1 MLRPRATVDLK
12 NGDLRSGGFKIGLFP
27 AQAVALV
34 FAAALWPCV
43 ATATLGEPEASVQ
56 ADGAKFNASIKVT
69 EHGSYRLHEIQLPSG
84 TLLKEFV
91 GADGKVFA
99 VVWSGPRVPD
109 LRQSMGRYFDEY
121 AAAAA
126 GAAAAKTTRSD
137 RNHLQIRT
145 SNLVVQSSGHMRA
158 LSGRAYLTQAVPGG
172 VSLGDIR

>member
-1 MLRPRATVDLK
+1 MLRPRATFDFE
-12 NGDLRSGGFKIGLFP
+12 NGDFKIGLFP
-27 AQAVALV
+27 APAVALA
-34 FAAALWPCV
+34 FAVALWPCV
-43 ATATLGEPEASVQ
+43 ASATLGEPEASVQ
-56 ADGAKFNASIKVT
+56 TDGAKFNASIKIT
-69 EHGSYRLHEIQLPSG
+69 EHPSYRVHEVQLPSG

-126 GAAAAKTTRSD
+126 ADAAGKTTHSD
-137 RNHLQIRT
+137 RNHLQIHT

-158 LSGRAYLTQAVPGG
+158 LSGRAYLTQAVPSG
-172 VSLGDIR
+172 VSLGDLR